1 MISVKDSI
9 TDLDRQTK
17 EIEQK
22 RRFAGKCLQLCRQ
35 SLRAVEDHVF
45 PLFPAAARKT
55 EPDWR
60 QLHSCVREDAAEDVL
75 DSTPRL
81 VERVLHN
88 YSLESRRAQ
97 REDLESVK
105 SILGV
110 MAEAVGTTRL
120 RTNTYSESMGGLCES
135 LGRLAKMDSLEEL
148 RGQLAAEAAQVRK
161 TVARM
166 VLESEASLQVMETDL
181 ANFQTR
187 LTAAEAAASTD
198 ALTGLANRREMERQ
212 LDLRIHQMTPFCAL
226 LFDLDEFKS
235 INDRFGHECGDQA
248 LRLFADVLNE
258 QVRPGDMVARWGGD
272 EFFVIFDCAMK
283 DALRRSLQ
291 ISAKLARRY
300 EINWKGKAISIPLQA
315 SSGVVEYRHGETSS
329 GLFRRADEAMYA
341 VKAKRSQAR
350 PD

>member
-22 RRFAGKCLQLCRQ
+22 RRFAIKCLQLCQ
-35 SLRAVEDHVF
+35 DSLRAVEDHVF
-45 PLFPAAARKT
+45 PLFPEAARKT
-55 EPDWR
+55 EDDWR
-60 QLHSCVREDAAEDVL
+60 QVHSCVREDAAEDVL
-75 DSTPRL
+75 DATPRL

-105 SILGV
+105 SILSV

-120 RTNTYSESMGGLCES
+120 QSNTYSESMEGLCES

-148 RGQLAAEAAQVRK
+148 RGQLAAEASQVRES
-161 TVARM
+161 VARM
-166 VLESEASLQVMETDL
+166 VRESGASLLSMEKDL
-181 ANFQTR
+181 ANFWTR
-187 LTAAEAAASTD
+187 LAAAEAAASTD
-198 ALTGLANRREMERQ
+198 PLTGLANRRELERQ
-212 LDLRIHQMTPFCAL
+212 LDLRILGMTPFCAL

-235 INDRFGHECGDQA
+235 INDRFGHECGDQV

-258 QVRPGDMVARWGGD
+258 QVRPGGMVARWGGD
-272 EFFVIFDCAMK
+272 EFFVIFDYTMK
-283 DALRRSLQ
+283 DALWRSQQ

-300 EINWKGKAISIPLQA
+300 EISWKGKAISVALRA

-329 GLFRRADEAMYA
+329 ALFRRADEAMYA
-341 VKAKRSQAR
+341 VKAKRWLAP